1 MGKSLRDM
9 PLELYR
15 ERYPALKKLDSYY
28 GPPNGPFV
36 SDADFEGVP
45 PEHNVVKQNICVG
58 GQWFHVSWYA
68 EPNELEL
75 SDNLVDVDP
84 GFVSEERN
92 SVQDIRLKSDS
103 PAFKLGFQPIP
114 LERIGFQLDEYRK
127 ELPAGRTTPWPAAPP
142 HDQCLVAVENPI
154 ACDKDVASRIG
165 DASSPYCDYR
175 FHS

>member
-127 ELPAGRTTPWPAAPP
+127 ELPAGRTTPNYQPAAPP
-142 HDQCLVAVENPI
+142 HGRPHHPMINAW
-154 ACDKDVASRIG
+154 
-165 DASSPYCDYR
+165 
-175 FHS
+175 